1 MPAHYADLR
10 ATVARYYTSK
20 LNTHGACARGVD
32 WNSDESQRLRFAQLL
47 KLCEGRP
54 VESILDYGCGYG
66 ALAGCLPPFLAGVE
80 YRGYDASPEMV
91 AAARRLHADRPGCT
105 FLDDEALLT
114 PADCTL
120 ASGVFNVKLDT
131 PDDEWRDYLL
141 RTLDTLRE
149 LSTAGFTF
157 NVLTSYSDADRMRSD
172 LYYADPCDLFDHCK
186 RRFSR
191 NVALLHDYGLY
202 EFTIHVRLES

>member
-1 MPAHYADLR
+1 MPAHDADLR
-10 ATVARYYTSK
+10 ASVARYYTSK

-91 AAARRLHADRPGCT
+91 AAARRLIDYDRFCRSIRVPPPSEFGS
-105 FLDDEALLT
+105 D
-114 PADCTL
+114 
-120 ASGVFNVKLDT
+120 FN
-131 PDDEWRDYLL
+131 
-141 RTLDTLRE
+141 
-149 LSTAGFTF
+149 A
-157 NVLTSYSDADRMRSD
+157 VLGAEIKSD
-172 LYYADPCDLFDHCK
+172 LTFYGDEETDAHLAT
-186 RRFSR
+186 RLVSQ
-191 NVALLHDYGLY
+191 HDIEQTWLQSPG
-202 EFTIHVRLES
+202 SGG